1 MAELEGFDDLEIV
14 DCPICREAD
23 GLAMSSRNVRL
34 SAEQRAIAPRIHA
47 ILESSVASRAEGVSP
62 ADTAAAVLDSLAGV
76 EGFKP
81 EYYQIVDANTLQ
93 PLDAWPEGRDAVG
106 CVTVWLGDVRLIDNI
121 KYPAK

>member
-1 MAELEGFDDLEIV
+1 M
-14 DCPICREAD
+14 
-23 GLAMSSRNVRL
+23 
-34 SAEQRAIAPRIHA
+34 
-47 ILESSVASRAEGVSP
+47 ASRAEGVSP